1 MYPTKGPGFGSGI
14 YQTVPQHGSESSST
28 SYPTMSWEEAEV
40 THGIILVN
48 GMTNSM
54 QKLTLTPFSLPTRD
68 HWAESLIEE
77 GLRLRITLQ
86 NADTKQRITI
96 SATTI
101 LKRDV
106 TAYQIDDA
114 DSFEH
119 IAENQILVK
128 TEHKSNA
135 NTAKEQAS
143 SRSSPSSTPTG
154 RTRRVS
160 STTSKNQA
168 QALGGSETT
177 ALLQNLVDQFAQL
190 RKK

>member
-1 MYPTKGPGFGSGI
+1 MYPTKGPGFGSGV
-14 YQTVPQHGSESSST
+14 YQTVPQHGSGSSST
-28 SYPTMSWEEAEV
+28 SYPTMSWEEAAV

-54 QKLTLTPFSLPTRD
+54 QKQKITLTPFSLPTSLGRIP
-68 HWAESLIEE
+68 HRLIEE
-77 GLRLRITLQ
+77 GQRLRITLQ

-128 TEHKSNA
+128 TEPKSNA

-160 STTSKNQA
+160 STTSENQA
-168 QALGGSETT
+168 QALGGE
-177 ALLQNLVDQFAQL
+177 
-190 RKK
+190 

>member
-1 MYPTKGPGFGSGI
+1 MNQTNGPGFGSGI
-14 YQTVPQHGSESSST
+14 YQTVPQHGSESSSK

-40 THGIILVN
+40 TNGIILVT

-86 NADTKQRITI
+86 NVDTKQRITI

-106 TAYQIDDA
+106 TPYQIDDA

-119 IAENQILVK
+119 IAEDQILVK
-128 TEHKSNA
+128 
-135 NTAKEQAS
+135 
-143 SRSSPSSTPTG
+143 
-154 RTRRVS
+154 
-160 STTSKNQA
+160 
-168 QALGGSETT
+168 ALEIW
-177 ALLQNLVDQFAQL
+177 QKF
-190 RKK
+190 